1 MPADHTQPTRR
12 RILTEAMRLFGEQGY
27 AATTIAQIEKAA
39 GLSPGS
45 GSLYRH
51 FRSKHALLAEGVQQ
65 QIASGQQL
73 LSLLDDQSA
82 LAHLPTHERVAV
94 LARASLDRLERE
106 RDLNRLLLR
115 DLDRFPDLVARMRD
129 EEIQRMYHAA
139 TQWLAAQADPKG
151 SKRDWPALAAVLAG
165 AVSIYWLLC
174 DVFGEHPAGI
184 DQDRY
189 IAALAELAAGLLD
202 AGQDQATSAGKE
214 RP

>member
-1 MPADHTQPTRR
+1 MPADHTRPTRQ

-51 FRSKHALLAEGVQQ
+51 FRSKYALLTEGVQQ

-73 LSLLDDQSA
+73 LSLLDDQTA
-82 LAHLPTHERVAV
+82 LAHLPPRERLAV
-94 LARASLDRLERE
+94 LARAGLDRLEQE

-115 DLDRFPDLVARMRD
+115 DLDRFPDLAAKMRD
-129 EEIQRMYHAA
+129 EDIQRMYHAA

-151 SKRDWPALAAVLAG
+151 PKRDWPALAAVLAG

-174 DVFGEHPAGI
+174 DVFGQHPAGI

-189 IAALAELAAGLLD
+189 VAALVELAAGLLD
-202 AGQDQATSAGKE
+202 ADQPHATSASKE
-214 RP
+214 QP